1 MPGGLE
7 EDHSPATV
15 SVRKASMTAPSY
27 ASIDPKLQDHLDAL
41 GFHSVG
47 SYRIWCHKQG
57 LDKRLAK
64 TDEQLVDEAALFPRL
79 QAKAQPSPKKGH
91 RPGTVRTLT
100 KIYNGARGGWT
111 HPEAMFDAAADQAE
125 RDALLRILVHLETYT
140 GISWWV
146 GARLAK
152 HHAEWLRPVEEW
164 YPHGENVELQVGALA
179 NHLLA
184 RYDAPLFMGR
194 AWLDDGATARR
205 CQSWFLHIARD
216 GNIRSMDT
224 EIHLTRCMAHAF
236 PRAPDNLTIPMA
248 LRWAQCVG
256 MGASRDLAHA
266 IVRSRLRF
274 HKGDENEPFWAT
286 AVLHLV
292 GHPMLDPMHAGPI
305 IAIRGSCPWRRLV
318 RMGRFLEGLRRNP
331 AWS

>member
-1 MPGGLE
+1 
-7 EDHSPATV
+7 
-15 SVRKASMTAPSY
+15 
-27 ASIDPKLQDHLDAL
+27 
-41 GFHSVG
+41 
-47 SYRIWCHKQG
+47 
-57 LDKRLAK
+57 
-64 TDEQLVDEAALFPRL
+64 
-79 QAKAQPSPKKGH
+79 
-91 RPGTVRTLT
+91 
-100 KIYNGARGGWT
+100 
-111 HPEAMFDAAADQAE
+111 
-125 RDALLRILVHLETYT
+125 
-140 GISWWV
+140 V

-152 HHAEWLRPVEEW
+152 HHAEWLRSVEEW

-184 RYDAPLFMGR
+184 RYDASLFMGR

-286 AVLHLV
+286 VV
-292 GHPMLDPMHAGPI
+292 SGPSHARPDV
-305 IAIRGSCPWRRLV
+305 RRSHHRNQRFVPWRRLV